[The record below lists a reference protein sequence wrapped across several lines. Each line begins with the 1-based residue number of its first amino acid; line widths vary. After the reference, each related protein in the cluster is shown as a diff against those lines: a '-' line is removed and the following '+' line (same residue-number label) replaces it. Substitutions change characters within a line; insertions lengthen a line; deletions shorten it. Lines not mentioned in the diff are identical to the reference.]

1 VLLILFGLPLPVAI
15 GTTMM
20 VILPIAVFGGLGYLL
35 EGNLDFTL
43 FIQVVAGLM
52 TGAYIGAKFT
62 RRIPQKVLKVV
73 MTIIPGIGA
82 LVLFLE

>member
-1 VLLILFGLPLPVAI
+1 ML
-15 GTTMM
+15 

-43 FIQVVAGLM
+43 FVQVVVGLM

-62 RRIPQKVLKVV
+62 RRIPRPLLKIV
-73 MTIIPGIGA
+73 MTLIPGVGA
-82 LVLFLE
+82 LILFLE

>member
-1 VLLILFGLPLPVAI
+1 
-15 GTTMM
+15 M
-20 VILPIAVFGGLGYLL
+20 VILLTLFVVGYLL

-43 FIQVVAGLM
+43 FVQVVAGLM

-62 RRIPQKVLKVV
+62 RRIPRRVLKVV
-73 MTIIPGIGA
+73 MTVIPGMGA